1 MSIKLI
7 DSNIIIND
15 GTSNFILDRVRSSGK
30 QNDTIELNAPTVSNA
45 NINDL
50 SMSSDEKNIVFTYA
64 CIYEQTYTCDIYIYV
79 CACLYVLFLSLILEM
94 GGGKYLLTTNA
105 EHDTY
110 SVVSKE
116 CLCRAC

>member
-45 NINDL
+45 EINDL
-50 SMSSDEKNIVFTYA
+50 SLSSDEKYIVFTYDSDMN
-64 CIYEQTYTCDIYIYV
+64 YNKLDIDDTN
-79 CACLYVLFLSLILEM
+79 LIAWNKLN
-94 GGGKYLLTTNA
+94 KN
-105 EHDTY
+105 
-110 SVVSKE
+110 
-116 CLCRAC
+116 